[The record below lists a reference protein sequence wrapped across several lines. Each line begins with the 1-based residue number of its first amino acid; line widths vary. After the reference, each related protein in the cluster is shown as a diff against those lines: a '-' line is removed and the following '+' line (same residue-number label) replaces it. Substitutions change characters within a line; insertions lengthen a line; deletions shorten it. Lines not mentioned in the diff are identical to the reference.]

1 MRRRL
6 EEAEV
11 SRGSHP
17 TGFRNANTFA
27 ETRHLR
33 PDLGLRATEE
43 RGLSLLRLCSLEFYD
58 LVFEMRGSFAILV
71 LRKRQI

>member
-17 TGFRNANTFA
+17 TGIRNANTFTK
-27 ETRHLR
+27 TRHLR

-43 RGLSLLRLCSLEFYD
+43 RGLSSLRLRSLETKISFLTVVKD
-58 LVFEMRGSFAILV
+58 LPSWC
-71 LRKRQI
+71 